1 MTTHGWKRSCLGGLL
16 CSWVMIASAAEVA
29 SPTVALPVLHLATRD
44 HVAGKFVDA
53 ADGRELRW
61 QSPMFAAPFTF
72 PYDAV
77 NAIHFPVPPQM
88 PTATGDMRFELLG
101 GDEFFGKLLSLDDQ
115 LARIETPDL
124 GVLELERG
132 WLQRLSRWRNGADL
146 VYFGP
151 TGLAGWKQHGEPQQ
165 WREEAG
171 HLMTQQ
177 AGAAIS
183 RDFSAPARAR
193 YEVEL
198 SWNGKPDFELS
209 LGVGAEAVSPL
220 RAFHIA
226 VWDDDIVAARETERE
241 ADVASLM
248 KTKDAAG
255 HLHIVVYIDREVGRM
270 LIYSPLNEPM
280 ADIKAAT
287 GKVDGHGGVQL
298 TNKTGDVRLK
308 RLQIARWDGV
318 PPKSAEGNQ
327 ARVQTTNGT
336 PIAGRLQRFDA
347 ERREFIVTED
357 GREQTIPAEQFQDAH
372 FGTLTAPA
380 ERSVKLIT
388 LSSLSLSGEVQ
399 KVENNAIVLRHPG
412 IRQPLVL
419 PIATLQTLI
428 SLRTPS
434 GPVPPAGRPGRLET
448 AGTVL
453 NGALLDAKDDTA
465 SCLVWLPLG
474 ATQPAPL
481 LREVAAKIIYRDPPP
496 PPKAQAQR
504 QAAQVVRPVQPAAG
518 FVNQLAN
525 LFGGNG
531 QAASPP
537 PQAATAP
544 ASYVLHLRSG
554 DTIPCSAARIDE
566 SGVTY
571 KSSVS
576 DATFIPHAQL
586 KVLELAP
593 RIAAGQIAKNKKE
606 RLLTLPRMQ
615 RDSPPTQL
623 LRSMDGDYLRARVLS
638 MDEKEVR
645 VEVRLETRVIPR
657 NQVARMIWLHADEME
672 GAPPALPA
680 TESHPGTRV
689 QSLPADGNRLTFYA
703 DQLVGTKLSGKS
715 PLLGKCHVD
724 LLEVDQLVLG
734 RAIEQSASSLAFHQ
748 WKLRNAPDPLEAPA
762 DGGSGSE
769 GLESVLVGKP
779 APDFELDLLT
789 GEKFHLAEQK
799 GKIII
804 LDFWASW
811 CGPCLQAMP
820 QVDRV
825 ALEYAD
831 RDVRLIAVN
840 LEETPERIKAALE
853 RLKLETSVA
862 LDKNGRIAEKYGATA
877 IPQTVIIDR
886 DGVVAR
892 LFVGGGARFD
902 DQIRTAL
909 DTVLT
914 GSPAKSE

>member
-1 MTTHGWKRSCLGGLL
+1 MTAHGRKWFWLSSFL
-16 CSWVMIASAAEVA
+16 CTWVVMASAAEVA
-29 SPTVALPVLHLATRD
+29 RPATDLPVLHLASRD
-44 HVAGKFVDA
+44 HVAGKFVDT

-61 QSPMFAAPFTF
+61 QSPIFSAPFTF
-72 PYDAV
+72 PYDAI

-88 PTATGDMRFELLG
+88 PTATGDLRFELIG
-101 GDEFFGKLLSLDDQ
+101 GDEFFGKLLALDDQ
-115 LARIETPDL
+115 LARIETPDI
-124 GVLELERG
+124 GVVELERS
-132 WLQRLSRWRNGADL
+132 WLQRISRWRNGGDL

-151 TGLAGWKQHGEPQQ
+151 TGLAGWKQIGAPQQ

-171 HLMTQQ
+171 HLLTQQ
-177 AGAAIS
+177 PGAAIS
-183 RDFSAPARAR
+183 RDFTAPAQAR

-209 LGVGAEAVSPL
+209 LGVGPEAVSPL
-220 RAFHIA
+220 RAFHLA

-248 KTKDAAG
+248 KTKDASG
-255 HLHIVVYIDREVGRM
+255 HLHVVIYVDRDDGRM

-280 ADIKAAT
+280 ADIKAAS
-287 GKVDGHGGVQL
+287 GKADGHGGVQL

-318 PPKSAEGNQ
+318 PPKSAEGNKP
-327 ARVQTTNGT
+327 RVQTTGGS
-336 PIAGRLQRFDA
+336 IVAGRLQKLDS
-347 ERREFIVTED
+347 ERGEFVVMDD
-357 GREQTIPAEQFQDAH
+357 GREQKISVDQLQDAH
-372 FGTLTAPA
+372 FGTLVAPV

-388 LSSLSLSGEVQ
+388 LSSLSLSGEVV
-399 KVENNAIVLRHPG
+399 KVENQAIVLQHPG
-412 IRQPLVL
+412 IRQPLRF
-419 PIATLQTLI
+419 PIPSLQTLI

-434 GPVPPAGRPGRLET
+434 GPVPPAGRPGRLE
-448 AGTVL
+448 AAETVL
-453 NGALLDAKDDTA
+453 SGSLVDAKDGSA
-465 SCLVWLPLG
+465 SCLMWMPIG
-474 ATQPAPL
+474 ATQAAPL
-481 LREVAAKIIYRDPPP
+481 VREVAARIIYRDPPP
-496 PPKAQAQR
+496 PPKPQTNR
-504 QAAQVVRPVQPAAG
+504 QQTQVRVVQPAPG

-537 PQAATAP
+537 PQAAAAQ

-566 SGVTY
+566 TGVTY

-593 RIAAGQIAKNKKE
+593 RITAGQIAKNKKE

-623 LRSMDGDYLRARVLS
+623 LRSLDGDYLRARVLS
-638 MDEKEVR
+638 MDEKEIR

-657 NQVARMIWLHADEME
+657 NQVARMIWLHADEMD

-680 TESHPGTRV
+680 SESPSGTRV

-703 DQLVGTKLSGKS
+703 EQVAGTKLSGKS
-715 PLLGKCHVD
+715 PLLGDCRVD
-724 LLEVDQLVLG
+724 LLEIDQLVLG
-734 RAIEQSASSLAFHQ
+734 PAIEQTASSLAFHQ

-825 ALEYAD
+825 AHEYSD
-831 RDVRLIAVN
+831 RDVRLVAVN

-853 RLKLETSVA
+853 RLKLDTTVA

-909 DTVLT
+909 DSVLS
-914 GSPAKSE
+914 GAPAKSE